1 MARQEIISLENGEK
15 IRLSER
21 EKLFCEYYLADA
33 GRNAS
38 EAVRMAGY
46 AEKSAAITA
55 SRLLINAN
63 VKKYIDSK
71 TNPILDELAIKQKKV
86 LEEWAKLAFSDPN
99 QDISSKSE
107 IPSGFEVTHNFKTL
121 TIDGME
127 VDSHE
132 KQVAYKL
139 NHKVKALMMLSETLG
154 LIKPKEATGEGQT
167 TVHNL
172 FLQINNHLQKP

>member
-1 MARQEIISLENGEK
+1 MARQEIISLENGEQ

-33 GRNAS
+33 GRNAT
-38 EAVRMAGY
+38 EAAKLAGY
-46 AEKSAAITA
+46 SEKTA
-55 SRLLINAN
+55 KQQATRLLSN
-63 VKKYIDSK
+63 VYLRQYLDSK

-99 QDISSKSE
+99 QEITNKSD